1 MLCTLSSDE
10 GPLGGPE
17 DIDHATARFT
27 SLGREGFQY
36 LFASTAPEGFQDF
49 RLVSRL
55 HLRHRGMDY
64 QAGAIEVRCIMHAR
78 GRCGPASPAS
88 GAVPIRLLKLLT
100 TLRRQFLL
108 ASLSVV
114 MRSQASSGAIAER
127 NEEINRRRMAAGRGG
142 PLRVTDPAAL
152 ARLMAEMRDKAEQ
165 QR

>member
-1 MLCTLSSDE
+1 
-10 GPLGGPE
+10 
-17 DIDHATARFT
+17 
-27 SLGREGFQY
+27 
-36 LFASTAPEGFQDF
+36 
-49 RLVSRL
+49 
-55 HLRHRGMDY
+55 
-64 QAGAIEVRCIMHAR
+64 
-78 GRCGPASPAS
+78 
-88 GAVPIRLLKLLT
+88 VPIRLLKLLT